1 MELVIREVHLSE
13 IELVATFLCHQFEK
27 EFEGLHLKQDKI
39 IQLLTQAMKYEQC
52 FIALLDEQLIGVIS
66 YSTVEQASFEISFK
80 QVRNIVGPVKA
91 TLFYWQVMTSNL
103 VLKPNQIYLN
113 SLAVNPLLQRQ
124 GIGTQLIKFIL
135 NQQKVDEYVLE
146 VLSENIPA
154 INLYQKLGFEMIS
167 SKKPSSIIRIR
178 NQNKILMKYNLRQKR
193 IKKAQIE
200 ALNR

>member
-1 MELVIREVHLSE
+1 MELVIREVYLSE

>member
-13 IELVATFLCHQFEK
+13 IELVATFLFHQFEK

-80 QVRNIVGPVKA
+80 QVGNIVGPVKA

-113 SLAVNPLLQRQ
+113 SLAVNPLLRRQ

-193 IKKAQIE
+193 IKKAQME
-200 ALNR
+200 ALNS

>member
-91 TLFYWQVMTSNL
+91 ALFYWQVMTSNL

-154 INLYQKLGFEMIS
+154 INLYQKLGFEIIS
-167 SKKPSSIIRIR
+167 SKKDSSIIRIR
-178 NQNKILMKYNLRQKR
+178 SQNKILMKYNLRQKR
-193 IKKAQIE
+193 IKKSQME

>member
-1 MELVIREVHLSE
+1 MELVIREVQLSE
-13 IELVATFLCHQFEK
+13 IELVAIFLSNQFQK
-27 EFEGLHLKQDKI
+27 GFERLHIKQNKI
-39 IQLLTQAMKYEQC
+39 IEVLARAMKREQC
-52 FIALLDEQLIGVIS
+52 FIAVLDEQLIGIIT
-66 YSTVEQASFEISFK
+66 YSTVEQASFEISLK
-80 QVRNIVGPVKA
+80 QVRNILGPVKA
-91 TLFYWQVMTSNL
+91 ILFYWSMVNSNL
-103 VLKPNQIYLN
+103 FIKSNQIYLN
-113 SLAVNPLLQRQ
+113 SLAVDPLFRHQ
-124 GIGTQLIKFIL
+124 GVATQLIQFIL

-193 IKKAQIE
+193 IKKSQME

>member
-1 MELVIREVHLSE
+1 MELVIREVYLSE

-103 VLKPNQIYLN
+103 VLKSNQIYLN
-113 SLAVNPLLQRQ
+113 SLAVNPLLRRQ

>member
-39 IQLLTQAMKYEQC
+39 IQLLTQAMKCEQC

-103 VLKPNQIYLN
+103 VLKSNQIYLN
-113 SLAVNPLLQRQ
+113 SLAVNPLLRRQ

-193 IKKAQIE
+193 IKKAQME
-200 ALNR
+200 ALNS